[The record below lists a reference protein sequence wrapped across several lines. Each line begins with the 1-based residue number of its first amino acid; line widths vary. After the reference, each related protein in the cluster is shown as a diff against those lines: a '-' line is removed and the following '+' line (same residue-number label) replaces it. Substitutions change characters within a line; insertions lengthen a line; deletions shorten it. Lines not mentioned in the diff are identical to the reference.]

1 MFSYKN
7 SIISHR
13 NSNSEKKNSVTESY
27 YRISVGDD
35 LVSYREITCI
45 HGPTQGRPLQFML
58 SFPLSFLLK
67 PPHTIKLKN
76 ILHLHRFYNLF
87 VIKQLQSQ
95 KNQKGEPLGFTR
107 PKIHILPYADNLKYL
122 QFWHGPTQSKPLQR
136 IDIGLFGL
144 LLSFTFSLSFSL
156 TLK

>member
-1 MFSYKN
+1 MSRPVKTICQRYDTRSSPTVCFPVPV
-7 SIISHR
+7 I
-13 NSNSEKKNSVTESY
+13 V
-27 YRISVGDD
+27 
-35 LVSYREITCI
+35 LVPVIVPVNTPYA
-45 HGPTQGRPLQFML
+45 L
-58 SFPLSFLLK
+58 
-67 PPHTIKLKN
+67 KLKN
-76 ILHLHRFYNLF
+76 SLHLHRFYNLF